1 MRKQLHGRPAGLHG
15 VVLAVMLTP
24 LTVGDGFAAEP
35 YNPPIAAASDEAARA
50 TAAIGLPAGFRAEL
64 VAAEPELANPVA
76 FTFDDRGRIL
86 VCETFRTDRGA
97 EDNRRHM
104 NWLDDDLAARSIED
118 RLAYIRKHAG
128 PDLKAYT
135 AEHDRLRLLVDRD
148 ADGRFEGST
157 IFADGFNDVLDGI
170 GAGVLARNGEV
181 FYTCIPHLWRLR
193 DDNDDGVADDRQSLH
208 RGYGVRFAFY
218 GHDLHGL
225 CWGPDGR
232 LYFSIG
238 DRGLNIPLAD
248 GRIVMP
254 DRGGVLRCEP
264 DGSGLEVV
272 HEGLRNPQEL
282 AFDDLGNLFTGDN
295 NSDAED
301 KARFVH
307 VIDGGDSGWRMHYQY
322 LSDRGPWGREKL
334 WQTAFDG
341 SAAYALPPLKHVA
354 SGPAGLCFDP
364 GVGLPPQFA
373 GRFFLCDFHGTSAG
387 SGVNAITVAAR
398 GAGFEV
404 KGSEPFAK
412 HVLASDCE
420 FGPDG
425 DLYVLDFVEGWRGP
439 NKGRIHRIV
448 RTGRTPEEELLQT
461 QTRQFLT
468 TDFAARDTKELL
480 DLLGHG
486 DRRVRLF
493 AQFAIADQA
502 TPPVDLLAALAA
514 DASQPMQ
521 PRIHALWALGQIGR
535 SRSAASASAAAAL
548 LDTATSLVPATERE
562 PLAQACR
569 VLGDL
574 RLAAAAPILIERLRD
589 DSPRVR
595 FYAAQGLGRIGD
607 AAAIEPLVTLLR
619 DDATTHLTDFQQCDR
634 TLRQAATVAL
644 ARCAG
649 YRSPGL
655 QPAATNAG
663 DALKPFITDASP
675 EVRLA
680 IAVALRRL
688 ASPLLARCLDDTDP
702 RVVLEAARGIYD
714 EPIAAAL
721 PALAAVTRRFP
732 AVCATTATMPAATPA
747 AATFDADPLWRR
759 VIAANDML
767 GQRENAA
774 ALVGLAS
781 QSALPPTLR
790 QLTIDCLRD
799 WAQQPVRDRV
809 LGSSRPA
816 GSRDAKFAAEEL
828 GGRLPAV
835 LAAAGLLRPDVL
847 LAAAGLGVPNT
858 ARLLAYAA
866 VDRATDAA
874 KRVPLIEALRKAN
887 APELSAVMT
896 TLLNDADPQVR
907 AGALRS
913 LATIAPDDFLRA
925 AAAVVAGDAIPE
937 LQATLDAV
945 AGIKG
950 DGATAIVRAAI
961 DRMKQGTLAPEVHLE
976 AIEAAAARQLSTSDL
991 LSASAAK
998 GSSPDTLAA
1007 YRRSLFGGDVA
1018 RGETVFLN
1026 KTAVSCS
1033 RCHKVG
1039 SRGGEVGPNLTG
1051 IGLARTRET
1060 LLESIVEPN
1069 AAISPGY
1076 GTLTL
1081 VLEDGTTVS
1090 GVFRGENE
1098 QEVELMLADGS
1109 RRKIPVA
1116 EIEDRAV
1123 GLSAMPADIRDKLT
1137 PRELRDLVEYLV
1149 SLKGDPAASK
1159 H

>member
-1 MRKQLHGRPAGLHG
+1 MRIQLHGRPASLHG
-15 VVLAVMLTP
+15 VVLAAVQIMLTA
-24 LTVGDGFAAEP
+24 GGGFAAEA
-35 YNPPIAAASDEAARA
+35 YSPPIAAASAEAAQA

-118 RLAYIRKHAG
+118 RLAYIRKHVG

-193 DDNDDGVADDRQSLH
+193 DDNDDGVADDRQPLH

-248 GRIVMP
+248 GAIVMP

-404 KGSEPFAK
+404 TASEPFAK

-425 DLYVLDFVEGWRGP
+425 DLYLLDFVEGWRGP

-448 RTGRTPEEELLQT
+448 RTGRTPEEDLLQT
-461 QTRQFLT
+461 QTRQLLT

-493 AQFAIADQA
+493 AQFTIAAQP
-502 TPPVDLLAALAA
+502 TPPVDRLAALAA
-514 DASQPMQ
+514 DASLSVQ

-535 SRSAASASAAAAL
+535 SRSAAAASAAAAL
-548 LDTATSLVPATERE
+548 LDTAASLVPATERE

-574 RLAAAAPILIERLRD
+574 RHAAATPLLVDRLRD

-607 AAAIEPLVTLLR
+607 TAAIEPLVTLLR
-619 DDATTHLTDFQQCDR
+619 TDATTHLADFQHCDR
-634 TLRQAATVAL
+634 TLQQAATVAL

-655 QPAATNAG
+655 PPASATAG
-663 DALKPFITDASP
+663 DALKPFLTDASP

-688 ASPLLARCLDDTDP
+688 ASPLLARCLDDSDP

-714 EPIAAAL
+714 EPMAAAL
-721 PALAAVTRRFP
+721 PALAAVASRFP
-732 AVCATTATMPAATPA
+732 AVCGTTTPAATP

-759 VIAANDML
+759 VIAANDIL
-767 GQRENAA
+767 GQQENAA

-781 QSALPPTLR
+781 RSELPSPLR

-799 WAQQPVRDRV
+799 WAQLPVRDRV

-816 GSRDAKFAAEEL
+816 AARDASVAAVEV
-828 GGRLPAV
+828 GTRLAS
-835 LAAAGLLRPDVL
+835 LRAAAGPLVPDVL
-847 LAAAGLGVPNT
+847 LAAASLGVPGT
-858 ARLLAYAA
+858 GRLIADAA

-874 KRVPLIEALRKAN
+874 KRVALIEALRKAN

-913 LATIAPDDFLRA
+913 LATIAPDDFLKA
-925 AAAVVAGDAIPE
+925 AAAVVAGDTIPE

-945 AGIKG
+945 AKMNGN
-950 DGATAIVRAAI
+950 GASAIVRTAI
-961 DRMKQGTLAPEVHLE
+961 ARMQQGTLPPEVHLE
-976 AIEAAAARQLSTSDL
+976 AIEAAAARKLSTSDL
-991 LSASAAK
+991 PTPAAVE
-998 GSSPDTLAA
+998 GSSADRLAS
-1007 YRRSLFGGDVA
+1007 YRRSLSGGDVA
-1018 RGETVFLN
+1018 RGEAVFLN

-1051 IGLARTRET
+1051 IGLARTREA

-1081 VLEDGTTVS
+1081 VLDDGTTVS
-1090 GVFRGENE
+1090 GVFRGEHA
-1098 QEVELMLADGS
+1098 QEIELMLADGS
-1109 RRKIPVA
+1109 RQKIPVA

-1123 GLSAMPADIRDKLT
+1123 GLSAMPVDIRDKLT
-1137 PRELRDLVEYLV
+1137 PRELRDLVEYLA

>member
-1 MRKQLHGRPAGLHG
+1 MRKHMFGPTVRI
-15 VVLAVMLTP
+15 LTS
-24 LTVGDGFAAEP
+24 LWGILSLGDAFAAEA
-35 YNPPIAAASDEAARA
+35 YNPPIAAASAEAAQA

-118 RLAYIRKHAG
+118 RLAYIRKHVG

-135 AEHDRLRLLVDRD
+135 AEHDRLRLLVDRN

-193 DDNDDGVADDRQSLH
+193 DGNDDGVADDRQPLH

-248 GRIVMP
+248 GPIVMP

-282 AFDDLGNLFTGDN
+282 AFDDFGNLFTGDN
-295 NSDAED
+295 NSDGED
-301 KARFVH
+301 RARFVH

-322 LSDRGPWGREKL
+322 QSDRGPWGREKL

-341 SAAYALPPLKHVA
+341 SAAYALPPLTHVA

-404 KGSEPFAK
+404 TASEPFAK

-425 DLYVLDFVEGWRGP
+425 DLYLLDFVEGWRGP
-439 NKGRIHRIV
+439 NKGRIHRVV

-461 QTRQFLT
+461 ETRRLLT

-493 AQFAIADQA
+493 AQFAIAAQP
-502 TPPVDLLAALAA
+502 TPPVDRLATLAA
-514 DASQPMQ
+514 DTSLAVQ

-535 SRSAASASAAAAL
+535 SRSAAAASAAATV
-548 LDTATSLVPATERE
+548 LDTAASLVPDTERE

-574 RLAAAAPILIERLRD
+574 RLAAAMPLLVERLRD

-619 DDATTHLTDFQQCDR
+619 TDATTHLADFQHCDR
-634 TLRQAATVAL
+634 ALRQAATVAL

-655 QPAATNAG
+655 PPASAASG
-663 DALKPFITDASP
+663 DLLEPFITDASS
-675 EVRLA
+675 EVRLG

-714 EPIAAAL
+714 EPTAAAL
-721 PALAAVTRRFP
+721 PALAALASRFP
-732 AVCATTATMPAATPA
+732 AVCGQTTTTPAATP
-747 AATFDADPLWRR
+747 AATFDADPVWRR
-759 VIAANDML
+759 VIAANDIL
-767 GQRENAA
+767 GQRENVA

-781 QSALPPTLR
+781 RSELPSPLR
-790 QLTIDCLRD
+790 QLAIDCLRD
-799 WAQQPVRDRV
+799 WAQPPVRDRV

-816 GSRDAKFAAEEL
+816 AARDASVVAAEVGTGL
-828 GGRLPAV
+828 TALR
-835 LAAAGLLRPDVL
+835 AAAGPLGPDVL
-847 LAAAGLGVPNT
+847 LAAASLGVPGT
-858 ARLLAYAA
+858 GRLIADAA

-874 KRVPLIEALRKAN
+874 KRVALIEALRKAN

-913 LATIAPDDFLRA
+913 LATIAPDDFLKA
-925 AAAVVAGDAIPE
+925 AATVVTGDAIPE

-945 AGIKG
+945 AGMKG
-950 DGATAIVRAAI
+950 DMATAIVRTAI
-961 DRMKQGTLAPEVHLE
+961 DRMQQGTLPPEVHLE
-976 AIEAAAARQLSTSDL
+976 ALEAAAARKLSTSDL
-991 LSASAAK
+991 PTPAAAEGPSAD
-998 GSSPDTLAA
+998 PLAS

-1018 RGETVFLN
+1018 RGEAVFLN

-1081 VLEDGTTVS
+1081 VLDDGTTVS
-1090 GVFRGENE
+1090 GVFRGEHE
-1098 QEVELMLADGS
+1098 QEIELMLADGS
-1109 RRKIPVA
+1109 RRTIPVT

>member
-1 MRKQLHGRPAGLHG
+1 MRKQLHGQPAGLPG
-15 VVLAVMLTP
+15 VVLAVMLSS
-24 LTVGDGFAAEP
+24 LAAGDGFAAEP
-35 YNPPIAAASDEAARA
+35 YNPPIAAASDEAAQA

-64 VAAEPELANPVA
+64 AAAEPELANPVA

-135 AEHDRLRLLVDRD
+135 TEHDRLRLLVDRD
-148 ADGRFEGST
+148 ADGRFEVST
-157 IFADGFNDVLDGI
+157 IFADGFNGVLDGI
-170 GAGVLARNGEV
+170 GAGVLARNGDV

-193 DDNDDGVADDRQSLH
+193 DDNDDGMADDRQPLH

-354 SGPAGLCFDP
+354 SGPAGLCYDP

-404 KGSEPFAK
+404 TGSEPFAK

-425 DLYVLDFVEGWRGP
+425 DLYLLDFVEGWRGP
-439 NKGRIHRIV
+439 NKGRIHRIE
-448 RTGRTPEEELLQT
+448 RTGRTPEEELRQA
-461 QTRQFLT
+461 QTRQLLT

-493 AQFAIADQA
+493 AQFAIAGQP
-502 TPPVDLLAALAA
+502 TPPVDRLATLAA
-514 DASQPMQ
+514 DASLPVQ

-535 SRSAASASAAAAL
+535 SRSAASASAATAL
-548 LDTATSLVPATERE
+548 LNTAASLVAATERE

-574 RLAAAAPILIERLRD
+574 RYAAAVPMLVERLQD

-619 DDATTHLTDFQQCDR
+619 SDATTHLADSQQCDR
-634 TLRQAATVAL
+634 ALRQAATVAL

-655 QPAATNAG
+655 PPAATNAG
-663 DALKPFITDASP
+663 DALTPFLTDASP

-721 PALAAVTRRFP
+721 PALAAVASRFP
-732 AVCATTATMPAATPA
+732 AVCATTTTMPAETPA
-747 AATFDADPLWRR
+747 ATFNADPLWRR
-759 VIAANDML
+759 VIAATDML
-767 GQRENAA
+767 GQQENAA

-781 QSALPPTLR
+781 RSELPPALR

-799 WAQQPVRDRV
+799 WAQPPVRDRV

-816 GSRDAKFAAEEL
+816 GARDAGVAAAEVGTGL
-828 GGRLPAV
+828 AALR
-835 LAAAGLLRPDVL
+835 AAAGPLGPDVL
-847 LAAAGLGVPNT
+847 LAAASLGVPGT
-858 ARLLAYAA
+858 GQLIADAA

-874 KRVPLIEALRKAN
+874 KRVALIEALRKAN

-913 LATIAPDDFLRA
+913 LATIAPDDFLKA

-937 LQATLDAV
+937 LQATLDVV
-945 AGIKG
+945 AGMKG
-950 DGATAIVRAAI
+950 DGATAVVRTAI
-961 DRMKQGTLAPEVHLE
+961 DRMKQGTLPPETHLE
-976 AIEAAAARQLSTSDL
+976 ALEAAAARQLSTSDL
-991 LSASAAK
+991 PTSSAAE

-1007 YRRSLFGGDVA
+1007 YRRSLSGGDVA
-1018 RGETVFLN
+1018 RGEAVFLN

-1033 RCHKVG
+1033 RCHMVG
-1039 SRGGEVGPNLTG
+1039 NRGGEVGPNLTG

-1081 VLEDGTTVS
+1081 VLDDGTTVS

-1098 QEVELMLADGS
+1098 QEVELMLADGA

-1137 PRELRDLVEYLV
+1137 PRELRDLVAYLV
-1149 SLKGDPAASK
+1149 SLTGDPAASK

>member
-1 MRKQLHGRPAGLHG
+1 MRKQLHGRPAGLRE
-15 VVLAVMLTP
+15 VVLAVMLTS
-24 LTVGDGFAAEP
+24 LAAADGFAAEP
-35 YNPPIAAASDEAARA
+35 YNPPIAAASNEAAQA

-193 DDNDDGVADDRQSLH
+193 DDNDDGVADDRQPLH

-248 GRIVMP
+248 GPIVMP

-295 NSDAED
+295 NSDGED

-404 KGSEPFAK
+404 TGSETFAK

-425 DLYVLDFVEGWRGP
+425 DLYLLDFVEGWRGP

-448 RTGRTPEEELLQT
+448 WTGRTPEEELLQT
-461 QTRQFLT
+461 QTRLLLT

-493 AQFAIADQA
+493 AQFAIAGQP
-502 TPPVDLLAALAA
+502 TPPVDRLAALAV
-514 DASQPMQ
+514 DASQPLQ

-535 SRSAASASAAAAL
+535 SRSAAAVSAAAAV
-548 LDTATSLVPATERE
+548 LDTAASLVPATERE

-574 RLAAAAPILIERLRD
+574 RHAAAVPMLIERLRD

-619 DDATTHLTDFQQCDR
+619 DDATTHLADFTQCDR

-649 YRSPGL
+649 YRSRGL
-655 QPAATNAG
+655 PPAAATAG
-663 DALKPFITDASP
+663 DALKPFLTDASP
-675 EVRLA
+675 AVRLA

-688 ASPLLARCLDDTDP
+688 GSPLLARCLDDTDP
-702 RVVLEAARGIYD
+702 GVVLEAARGIYD

-721 PALAAVTRRFP
+721 PALAAVANRFP
-732 AVCATTATMPAATPA
+732 AVCGTTATTSTATPA
-747 AATFDADPLWRR
+747 ATFNADPLWRR

-767 GQRENAA
+767 GQQENAA

-781 QSALPPTLR
+781 RSELPPALR
-790 QLTIDCLRD
+790 QLIIDCLRG
-799 WAQQPVRDRV
+799 WAQPPVRDRV

-816 GSRDAKFAAEEL
+816 EARDAGVAAVEVGTGL
-828 GGRLPAV
+828 AALR
-835 LAAAGLLRPDVL
+835 AAAGPLGPDVL
-847 LAAAGLGVPNT
+847 IAAASLGVPGT
-858 ARLLAYAA
+858 GRLIADAA

-874 KRVPLIEALRKAN
+874 KRVALIEALRTAN
-887 APELSAVMT
+887 TPELSAVMT

-913 LATIAPDDFLRA
+913 LATIAPDDFLKV

-945 AGIKG
+945 TGMKG
-950 DGATAIVRAAI
+950 DGAIAIVRAAI
-961 DRMKQGTLAPEVHLE
+961 DRMKQGTLPPEVHLE

-991 LSASAAK
+991 PTSSAAE
-998 GSSPDTLAA
+998 GSSPDTLGA
-1007 YRRSLFGGDVA
+1007 YRRSLSGGDVA
-1018 RGETVFLN
+1018 SGEAVFLN

-1081 VLEDGTTVS
+1081 VLDDGTTVS

-1137 PRELRDLVEYLV
+1137 PRELRDLVAYLV